1 MALLGRSPP
10 QPRVNARLEPKKIV
24 AALRCCRH
32 PFTPTFRRYASRL
45 GKRFVCAI
53 YAARPPRA
61 SGWNYAEFPLPS
73 GITPNFRFRAERSNS
88 RDCCCLCR
96 LRQEFTEYC
105 FIKISGEN
113 LPKLK
118 RNHICLRTRAI
129 FAENGAPKLG
139 KIAKNLQIRKF
150 YKFRS
155 KHLPPRMRTRTT
167 ARKDAVREPTPYG
180 AAAEAVP
187 CFLGQG
193 EPYRAAEDESV
204 SSSGMLSSGRT
215 GNFQTRLDPLL
226 PEPLILYHKLH
237 GVIKFTVP
245 KLFQTGF

>member
-1 MALLGRSPP
+1 MTSGPTPVGVHPWCCVRLPDSLALLGRSPP

-61 SGWNYAEFPLPS
+61 SGWNYAEFLLPS
-73 GITPNFRFRAERSNS
+73 GITE
-88 RDCCCLCR
+88 C
-96 LRQEFTEYC
+96 C

-118 RNHICLRTRAI
+118 RLHICLRTRLI

-139 KIAKNLQIRKF
+139 KIAKILQIRKF

-187 CFLGQG
+187 CFRGQG
-193 EPYRAAEDESV
+193 EPSRAAEDESV